1 MFWPSRTWRQ
11 DRPSAALA
19 RLTSGLARRPA
30 LVAVAAAVCLA
41 ALAAG
46 MLGMRMDYGQE
57 RGQAHTD
64 SAVTA
69 VETARSV
76 PTGASDPQSVYVAAA
91 RPLTTARLAEPRR
104 SRGRR

>member
-1 MFWPSRTWRQ
+1 MPALLAVCGRRMFWPSRTWRQ

-46 MLGMRMDYGQE
+46 MLRMRM
-57 RGQAHTD
+57 A
-64 SAVTA
+64 
-69 VETARSV
+69 TARSEVRRTQIQRWRPSRQPAPCPPV
-76 PTGASDPQSVYVAAA
+76 PRTHRACTSPPTAPHA
-91 RPLTTARLAEPRR
+91 R
-104 SRGRR
+104 